1 MGAVGRTVDDVAL
14 FAAAMTGD
22 RSLMALELPDG
33 AKPRIAMCKTHEW
46 PYADADSHAAMQHA
60 ATTLAQAGMALPELT
75 LPDLFGQLLQAQIEI
90 MGFDLA
96 RSLAWE
102 RLTHPEKLSAS
113 LSGVLRNGLNLPL
126 SQHRANL
133 QLARSA
139 RAMVSAG
146 FGEFDF
152 ILAPS
157 TTGEAPPTLEQ
168 TGNPVFGR
176 VWTLLGLPCVHLPFF
191 TGRTGMPVG
200 LQVIGRFGHDRGVL
214 QAAKWL
220 MQQLKPS

>member
-1 MGAVGRTVDDVAL
+1 
-14 FAAAMTGD
+14 
-22 RSLMALELPDG
+22 
-33 AKPRIAMCKTHEW
+33 
-46 PYADADSHAAMQHA
+46 
-60 ATTLAQAGMALPELT
+60 LPELT

-102 RLTHPEKLSAS
+102 RLTHPDKLSAS
-113 LSGVLRNGLNLPL
+113 LSAVLQNGLNLPL

-139 RAMVSAG
+139 RAMVSAS
-146 FGEFDF
+146 FGEFDV

-157 TTGEAPPTLEQ
+157 TTGEAPATLEQ

-191 TGRTGMPVG
+191 TGHTGMPVG
-200 LQVIGRFGHDRGVL
+200 LQVIGRYGDDRRVL
-214 QAAKWL
+214 QTAKWL
-220 MQQLKPS
+220 MQRLMPR